1 MCVAACAAAPQPA
14 PPPAPTSTST
24 ATGVGVIDPARI
36 DRARDALPPGYEVS
50 AVGSH
55 VTPLAQW
62 GFGADATAEPAV
74 CAGLAG
80 VPVDP
85 AGARGWLAS
94 GAGGI
99 VYAVAADGPAGI
111 DASARDQCPQWA
123 MSAGPT
129 TGTVRLV
136 DAPAIG
142 SAATLGMA
150 ADIRTVVEGGNETRS
165 HADTFVAAEQGR
177 LVYVTV
183 VTDPGSPDPALGADL
198 GAQLLTKTVAALR
211 R

>member
-1 MCVAACAAAPQPA
+1 MCVAACAAPPPPA
-14 PPPAPTSTST
+14 PPPAPSSTT
-24 ATGVGVIDPARI
+24 AGAGVIDPARI
-36 DRARDALPPGYEVS
+36 DRARYELPPGYEVA
-50 AVGSH
+50 AVGSR

-62 GFGADATAEPAV
+62 GFGAAATAEPAV

-80 VPVDP
+80 LPVDS
-85 AGARGWLAS
+85 ATARGWSAS

-99 VYAVAADGPAGI
+99 VYAVAADGAGGI
-111 DASARDQCPQWA
+111 DASARDQCPHWT

-129 TGTVRLV
+129 SGTVRLV

-142 SAATLGMA
+142 TADTLGMA

-183 VTDPGSPDPALGADL
+183 VTDPGSPDPALGADFA
-198 GAQLLTKTVAALR
+198 AQLLTKTVAALR